1 MARHKEQMQEAA
13 DMPEILPEW
22 ALAIVQAQDA
32 GAVLDV
38 QVTALAEKLG
48 YHGPLTK
55 QCLKDGVRTFQR
67 QTVDALLQSGIRLVL
82 LKEITAHGEFM
93 DDLAE
98 LGFAD
103 RSARRLMNAARKV
116 GQNGQLAV
124 LGRTVKNASAF
135 LELITHDDDVI
146 ENLAAMDKFELMS
159 ASQVRAAAREL
170 QEEADASAKLVAKLH
185 QKNDKLSRHIEKL
198 TPDDK
203 LAELEKECTQ
213 IMTDAVNCLRGQL
226 YHGLM
231 ALKEHDAGDR
241 TLFMAGLVGQVQF
254 ELAALREEF
263 NLPDVGKA
271 ADLEMAA
278 EVAQWMPK
286 KAKA

>member
-1 MARHKEQMQEAA
+1 MSRAKEQIQTPAE
-13 DMPEILPEW
+13 MPAILPAR

-32 GAVLDV
+32 GAVLDQ
-38 QVTALAEKLG
+38 QVTALAERLG

-67 QTVDALLQSGIRLVL
+67 QTVDALLQSGIRLLL
-82 LKEITAHGEFM
+82 LKEVTAHGEFM

-146 ENLAAMDKFELMS
+146 ENLAEMDKFEVMS
-159 ASQVRAAAREL
+159 ASQLRAAAREL
-170 QEEADASAKLVAKLH
+170 QEEADASARLVAKLH
-185 QKNDKLSRHIEKL
+185 DKNDKLSRRIEKAKPEEL
-198 TPDDK
+198 IAQDVKEATERFHEAIGFVRGGLRLGFEA
-203 LAELEKECTQ
+203 LAQHESGG
-213 IMTDAVNCLRGQL
+213 NNSHR
-226 YHGLM
+226 GLM
-231 ALKEHDAGDR
+231 AGCVKDLRHELDILQADFFLADA
-241 TLFMAGLVGQVQF
+241 A
-254 ELAALREEF
+254 
-263 NLPDVGKA
+263 
-271 ADLEMAA
+271 
-278 EVAQWMPK
+278 
-286 KAKA
+286 